1 MRYLIIIIF
10 FILSCSKPNKYSLT
24 GNVNLNDDDKV
35 FLVQMKDNRPVLIDS
50 TSVVSGEFKFSDSIN
65 FPDMHY
71 LFFEKITGNIPF
83 VLEPGNIKID
93 VYKDSLRRSKI
104 SGTKSNKDWTDYL
117 RETQPYTSELNNLQI
132 EINQSIKLG
141 DSLLIYDLEEQFI
154 DMRSKLVDYEFL
166 FMNNRKE
173 SYISALILQRM
184 IFERSID
191 YDKADSILNS
201 FDKNLENTNP
211 YVSVRNIIDNYKL
224 SNIESP
230 NIGSFAPKFSGPGID
245 GEIVSLNQ
253 IKSKYILIDFW
264 ASWCEPCRVENP
276 GLTNLMKSYSNDDF
290 VILGVSLDVSR
301 DAWLK
306 AIEVDGIG
314 SWIHIS
320 NLEYFNGPIVKLYN
334 IRGDVGIPSN
344 FLINQERKIIA
355 KDIKTDE
362 LEFILNSQLNNL
374 N

>member
-1 MRYLIIIIF
+1 MRYLFIILF
-10 FILSCSKPNKYSLT
+10 LILSCSKPNKYSLT
-24 GNVNLNDDDKV
+24 GNVDLNDDEKV
-35 FLVQMKDNRPVLIDS
+35 FLIQMKDNRPVLIDS
-50 TSVVSGEFKFSDSIN
+50 SFVVSGEFKFSDSIN
-65 FPDMHY
+65 FSEMHY
-71 LFFEKITGNIPF
+71 LFFEKISGNIPF
-83 VLEPGNIKID
+83 VLEPGNILID
-93 VYKDSLRRSKI
+93 VYTDSLRSSKI
-104 SGTKSNKDWTDYL
+104 TGTKSNKDWTDYL
-117 RETQPYTSELNNLQI
+117 KESQIYTTELNNIQI
-132 EINQSIKLG
+132 EINQSLRKG
-141 DSLLIYDLEEQFI
+141 DSVLIYDLEEQFI
-154 DMRSKLVDYEFL
+154 DIRSKLVDYEFL
-166 FMNNRKE
+166 FMDNRKD

-184 IFERSID
+184 IFERSIE

-201 FDKNLENTNP
+201 FDKSLENTKP

-245 GEIVSLNQ
+245 GEIISLNQ
-253 IKSKYILIDFW
+253 ITSKYILIDFW

-276 GLTNLMKSYSNDDF
+276 GLTNLMKSYSKDDF
-290 VILGVSLDVSR
+290 VILGVSLDISK

-306 AIEVDGIG
+306 AIEVDGID

-334 IRGDVGIPSN
+334 IRGDIGIPSN

>member
-1 MRYLIIIIF
+1 MRYLFIILF
-10 FILSCSKPNKYSLT
+10 LILSCSKPNKYSLT
-24 GNVNLNDDDKV
+24 GNVDLNDDEKV
-35 FLVQMKDNRPVLIDS
+35 FLIQMKDNRPVLIDS
-50 TSVVSGEFKFSDSIN
+50 SFVVSGEFKFSDSIN
-65 FPDMHY
+65 FSEMHY
-71 LFFEKITGNIPF
+71 LFFEKISGNIPF
-83 VLEPGNIKID
+83 VLEPGNILID
-93 VYKDSLRRSKI
+93 VYTDSLRSSKI
-104 SGTKSNKDWTDYL
+104 TGTKSNKDWTDYL
-117 RETQPYTSELNNLQI
+117 KESQIYTTELNNIQI
-132 EINQSIKLG
+132 EINQSLRKG
-141 DSLLIYDLEEQFI
+141 DSVLIYDLEEQFI
-154 DMRSKLVDYEFL
+154 DIRSKLVDYEFL
-166 FMNNRKE
+166 FIDNRKD

-184 IFERSID
+184 IFERSIE

-201 FDKNLENTNP
+201 FDKSLENTKP

-245 GEIVSLNQ
+245 GEIISLNQ
-253 IKSKYILIDFW
+253 ITSKYILIDFW

-276 GLTNLMKSYSNDDF
+276 GLTNLMKSYSKDDF
-290 VILGVSLDVSR
+290 VILGVSLDISK

-306 AIEVDGIG
+306 AIEVDGID

-334 IRGDVGIPSN
+334 IRGDIGIPSN

-362 LEFILNSQLNNL
+362 LEFILNSQFNNL